1 MSDKSLTS
9 ANQLIA
15 GKTKNKQEI
24 NLVGPKKKLF
34 RRYHTLKLSRQTIL
48 NFISFKIFNANINH
62 KAIQP
67 FL

>member
-24 NLVGPKKKLF
+24 NLVGPKK
-34 RRYHTLKLSRQTIL
+34 
-48 NFISFKIFNANINH
+48 SFFEGITH
-62 KAIQP
+62 
-67 FL
+67 

>member
-24 NLVGPKKKLF
+24 NLEGPK
-34 RRYHTLKLSRQTIL
+34 R
-48 NFISFKIFNANINH
+48 SFFEGMTH
-62 KAIQP
+62 
-67 FL
+67 

>member
-24 NLVGPKKKLF
+24 NLAVPK
-34 RRYHTLKLSRQTIL
+34 T
-48 NFISFKIFNANINH
+48 SFFEGITH
-62 KAIQP
+62 
-67 FL
+67 